1 MPEEQDSANNP
12 PEPPAARPIA
22 YQPRRTVEERL
33 TRLERE
39 LRLFQVVGTLMALF
53 VLVLLW
59 LVLRSMRII

>member
-12 PEPPAARPIA
+12 PEPPFAKPIN
-22 YQPRRTVEERL
+22 YRQTRTLEQRVA
-33 TRLERE
+33 RLERE